1 MIAKNHPTNPFL
13 WAELM
18 EGLKENLVEFVT
30 NIVRDRE
37 RMEDQLNW
45 IQTL

>member
-1 MIAKNHPTNPFL
+1 MIAKNHPTDPFL
-13 WAELM
+13 RGELM
-18 EGLKENLVEFVT
+18 EGLKENLIEFVT
-30 NIVRDRE
+30 NTVRDRE